1 MNLKILKPYESGKG
15 ILIEQDAGYISPTT
29 EHNKYIME
37 SKNFLDHTKPFE
49 FYAVLQKYDTPNR
62 NGRVY
67 PERILKR
74 ESENYKKMI
83 DKGISLSELNHPE
96 SSLIDLDRVSHI
108 ITDVWWDGNILM
120 GKLKLLTSPGFH
132 ERGIVSTKG
141 DMAANYLRQ
150 GVTLGISSRGV
161 GSLKKVGE
169 RNEVQEDFEL
179 ICFDLVSSPSTPG
192 AYLFLNPEE
201 RSNFEENIEEEKK
214 FRDESTLSSSKELDL
229 MKKLNDYLGN
239 R

>member
-1 MNLKILKPYESGKG
+1 MDLKIIKPGEIGKG
-15 ILIEQDAGYISPTT
+15 ILIENDGWVSPRT
-29 EHNKYIME
+29 EHNSFILEQKSY
-37 SKNFLDHTKPFE
+37 LDHSKPFE
-49 FYAVLQKYDTPNR
+49 FYAVLQKYNTPNR
-62 NGRVY
+62 NGRIY
-67 PERILKR
+67 PKKILER
-74 ESENYKKMI
+74 EAENYKKMI
-83 DKGISLSELNHPE
+83 QKGTSLSELNHPE

-108 ITDVWWDGNILM
+108 INEVWWEGPVLM

-169 RNEVQEDFEL
+169 QNEVQDDFEL

-192 AYLFLNPEE
+192 AYLFLNKEDKHMY
-201 RSNFEENIEEEKK
+201 EENLEEEKK
-214 FRDESTLSSSKELDL
+214 MSIERNVGDSGNKSLDL
-229 MKKLNDYLGN
+229 MKKLSKLGY
-239 R
+239 